1 MANHIQ
7 VLFDKI
13 VSFADKLVQGLH
25 FRVKKVFEECQC
37 DEKEVLPG
45 LVVAAGGCGQA
56 AKCCDEIGI
65 LIK

>member
-1 MANHIQ
+1 MANYIQ

-13 VSFADKLVQGLH
+13 VSFADKLVQGSY
-25 FRVKKVFEECQC
+25 FTSKFFFEECEC
-37 DEKEVLPG
+37 DQKEVLPG

>member
-1 MANHIQ
+1 MANYIQ
-7 VLFDKI
+7 VLFGKI
-13 VSFADKLVQGLH
+13 VSFADKLVQGSY
-25 FRVKKVFEECQC
+25 FQVKKVVEECEC
-37 DEKEVLPG
+37 DQKEVLPG